1 MKSILQYFFFSVSFI
16 LKGKSSLSVA
26 LTSDTRTRTPETK
39 LKLSNWIRTLAD
51 VQNDDCTSC
60 KTQPSPS
67 PPSILTPTL
76 PTTPSDLAQID
87 DLVYNGSFRL
97 PAGQYGDSSIDY
109 AVGVIAY
116 SSERNSIFFVG
127 HDHQNAIAEFRVPSQ
142 LGFDA
147 SSSVADLPV
156 ADEPIQDFFNV
167 FSSIDSNPEGINKI
181 TGMLEKDGK
190 LIVNAENWYDAG
202 GTSKDTTLVID
213 NASNLS
219 GSNINGFF
227 HLEGNPQCA
236 GYMGKIP
243 SRFQD
248 DFGAKYYT
256 GWSSVYWIVLVILIL
271 LMRR

>member
-26 LTSDTRTRTPETK
+26 LTLDTRTRTPETK

-227 HLEGNPQCA
+227 HLEGNAQCA

-256 GWSSVYWIVLVILIL
+256 GWSSVYSIVSRYSVGPSL
-271 LMRR
+271 